1 MELCNLRGI
10 MVCLSTLKSPQ
21 DIELPH
27 YHHIF
32 FFSTNWEREE
42 GMQIKVLEFNS

>member
-1 MELCNLRGI
+1 MELCNLRGVI
-10 MVCLSTLKSPQ
+10 VCLSTLKSPQ

-32 FFSTNWEREE
+32 SINWAREE
-42 GMQIKVLEFNS
+42 GTQMKVLEFTS